1 MEEIRNKVAESG
13 IITLDLNDY
22 RPEGQRIEIDI
33 ASQLWQGIALK
44 EQDYRQWLKSVDWS
58 GYSEKHVAIH
68 CSAEAIV
75 PSWAFMLLSAE
86 LEPHAATL
94 YFGNLAGLEE
104 ALFKERIEE
113 SNFSEF
119 IDKRIMLKGCGD
131 SVPMGSYLYLTKKL
145 RPLVKSLMFGEPCS
159 AVPVYKAS
167 KK

>member
-1 MEEIRNKVAESG
+1 
-13 IITLDLNDY
+13 
-22 RPEGQRIEIDI
+22 
-33 ASQLWQGIALK
+33 
-44 EQDYRQWLKSVDWS
+44 
-58 GYSEKHVAIH
+58 
-68 CSAEAIV
+68 
-75 PSWAFMLLSAE
+75 MLLSAE